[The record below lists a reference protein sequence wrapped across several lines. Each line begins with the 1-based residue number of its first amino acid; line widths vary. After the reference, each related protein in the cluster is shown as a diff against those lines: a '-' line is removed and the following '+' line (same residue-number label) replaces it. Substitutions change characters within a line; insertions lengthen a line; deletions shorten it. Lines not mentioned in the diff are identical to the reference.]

1 MYSDASKQNLVP
13 LVSPNFGERISTL
26 MHREMRTRFSGG
38 ALGYAWAFLTPVA
51 WIGFV
56 VVAFHLLNR
65 LPPIS
70 VSPQLFVATGILPY
84 ILFRQTITSTMRALQ
99 ASRYMIYAPSIS
111 VADILLAASLL
122 ELMNAVIIAVA
133 LFGAFLLLFD
143 AQLPV
148 DPLKVAFGLLLA
160 WLLGAGFGRF
170 SAILARM
177 SDTYGRLVPTM
188 LRPMFWISGV
198 FFTATELPESAVKIF
213 YFSPLFHAIEIVR
226 EGFFLGYSSPLSDP
240 IVPFVGGVFFFA
252 ISLVIERYW
261 KATDKRRGV
270 L

>member
-1 MYSDASKQNLVP
+1 MQSDAPKHDLVP
-13 LVSPNFGERISTL
+13 LVSPNFSERISAL

-38 ALGYAWAFLTPVA
+38 SLGYAWAFLTPVA
-51 WIGFV
+51 WIAFV
-56 VVAFHLLNR
+56 VLAFHFLNR

-70 VSPQLFVATGILPY
+70 VSPVLFVATGILPY
-84 ILFRQTITSTMRALQ
+84 IMFRQTISSTMRALS
-99 ASRYMIYAPSIS
+99 ASRYMIYAPSVT

-122 ELMNAVIIAVA
+122 ELMNAFIISVA
-133 LFGAFLLLFD
+133 LFGTFLLLSD
-143 AQLPV
+143 IQLPA

-160 WLLGAGFGRF
+160 WFIGAGFGRL
-170 SAILARM
+170 SAIIARM

-188 LRPMFWISGV
+188 MRPMFWISGV
-198 FFTATELPESAVKIF
+198 FFTATELPGSALEIL

-240 IVPFVGGVFFFA
+240 YVPLIFGILFFA
-252 ISLVIERYW
+252 SSLVIERYW
-261 KATDKRRGV
+261 KATDKRKGV